1 MIYGI
6 TILLSVLYVWILC
19 KTRSVTGHVLL
30 LGFLTIYGRYIFQN
44 FSDVYESYYWS
55 SQNPDGTLTYSFVE
69 VAIDQSWSNPEYW
82 NYLVMEANTSAWWI
96 IWPIYFV
103 ILFLI
108 SRYIGVK
115 K

>member
-19 KTRSVTGHVLL
+19 KTRSVTGHALL
-30 LGFLTIYGRYIFQN
+30 LVFLIIYGRYIFKN
-44 FSDVYESYYWS
+44 FSDVYESYYWR
-55 SQNPDGTLTYSFVE
+55 SQSPDGTLTYSFVE

-82 NYLVMEANTSAWWI
+82 NYLIMEANASVWWI

-103 ILFLI
+103 ILFFI
-108 SRYIGVK
+108 SRYIRV
-115 K
+115 